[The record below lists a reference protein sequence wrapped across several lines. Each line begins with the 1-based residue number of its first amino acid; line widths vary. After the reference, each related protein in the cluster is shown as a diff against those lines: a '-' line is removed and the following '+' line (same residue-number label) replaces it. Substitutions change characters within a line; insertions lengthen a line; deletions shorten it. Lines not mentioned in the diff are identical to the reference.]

1 MSCVEFKKKA
11 VSQNEKLIV
20 VLTFAVACA
29 FAQPTAPT
37 PTLEQIKIAADA
49 GDPVAQDKL
58 AERFIMR
65 MDSAQAEVLYRKAAV
80 QGYVHAQGRLGNMLL
95 MRSRTSFSL
104 KPDARA
110 AVADEAIKWMT
121 LAANQGDKQGQANL
135 ADVCLEGKLVKQD
148 LIEAYKWGALAS
160 KDSPVD
166 IDIATI
172 VGRSTRDAAILKM
185 NADQIAEAHKG
196 VAAFVPHQP
205 QKSELPEPAWV
216 KKIKLNGISGT
227 PAKRFATIGK
237 QTFEK
242 GEKRTVKIDGQPVII
257 QCLEITD
264 SSATISIEGVEGP
277 RTLSLN

>member
-1 MSCVEFKKKA
+1 MK
-11 VSQNEKLIV
+11 KLIV

-58 AERFIMR
+58 AERV
-65 MDSAQAEVLYRKAAV
+65 DSAQAEVLYRKAAV

-148 LIEAYKWGALAS
+148 LIEAYKWGDLSAKNPSPDFIVFSGAS
-160 KDSPVD
+160 
-166 IDIATI
+166 I
-172 VGRSTRDAAILKM
+172 RDAAILKM
-185 NADQIAEAHKG
+185 NADQIAEGHKR
-196 VAAFVPHQP
+196 VAAFVPHKP
-205 QKSELPEPAWV
+205 QQSELPEPAWV

-227 PAKRFATIGK
+227 PAKRLASIWN

-242 GEKRTVKIDGQPVII
+242 GEKRTVKINGQPVII

-264 SSATISIEGVEGP
+264 SSATVSIEGIEGT